1 MAALALL
8 LLIPLCMW
16 GGQTILLRRAGI
28 PIRLRIGAED
38 LPPSL
43 RRLNR
48 VITQGAFAAVLLGYP
63 LLRGQSP
70 IAYYG
75 RYLPLAGRPVEL
87 VHGAAAAV
95 LYLALLYAAWTV
107 SDNVQFRV
115 RDSGV
120 KLARRLAGAPLTAIF
135 AATVEEFLFR
145 AVLLAGLLESFERL
159 TALALGALLFAA
171 AHYIR
176 RVKRY
181 WTFPG
186 HVALGVLLCSAF
198 IWTGALWLPLGLHAG
213 GVLVLAG
220 VRPLVRY
227 RGPAWLVGAS
237 IYPYAG
243 AVGIAALSLLTV
255 NIWLAYGGKP

>member
-1 MAALALL
+1 MAALGMLL
-8 LLIPLCMW
+8 LVPVCMW
-16 GGQTILLRRAGI
+16 GGQTILLRHAGI

-38 LPPSL
+38 LPLRL

-48 VITQGAFAAVLLGYP
+48 VITQSAFAAVLLGYP

-70 IAYYG
+70 VAYYA
-75 RYLPLAGRPVEL
+75 RYLPLAGRPLEL
-87 VHGAAAAV
+87 AYGAAAAI
-95 LYLALLYAAWTV
+95 LYLALLYLAWAI

-115 RDSGV
+115 RHDGAR
-120 KLARRLAGAPLTAIF
+120 LLRRLAGAPLTAVF
-135 AATVEEFLFR
+135 AASVEEFLFR
-145 AVLLAGLLESFERL
+145 AVLLAGLLETFDRF
-159 TALALGALLFAA
+159 TALTLGALIFAA

-186 HVALGVLLCSAF
+186 HLALGFLLCSAF
-198 IWTGALWLPLGLHAG
+198 LLTGALWLPLGLHAG

-243 AVGIAALSLLTV
+243 AVGIAALLLLTM
-255 NIWLAYGGKP
+255 NIWLAYGAQP